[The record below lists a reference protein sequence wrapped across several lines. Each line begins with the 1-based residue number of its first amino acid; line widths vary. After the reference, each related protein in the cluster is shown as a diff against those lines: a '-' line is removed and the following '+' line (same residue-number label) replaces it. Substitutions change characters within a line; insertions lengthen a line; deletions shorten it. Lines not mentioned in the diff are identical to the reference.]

1 MLHTSLQLIIM
12 FLLKRSNGASGHSF
26 IIALKRC
33 RKILKTTWYF
43 FLRKCQ
49 WNKRVMKIPLRI
61 IISFDQKKTSLEF
74 YFIHLQT
81 KLIEF
86 FFLFKDELLDLWL
99 ISVHFDRIQKKFK
112 LAQVMASRLSGK
124 WLYKDL
130 PLRMLGSQCYRG

>member
-33 RKILKTTWYF
+33 RKILKTTHGIFWW
-43 FLRKCQ
+43 KCQ
-49 WNKRVMKIPLRI
+49 WNKRVMKTVMYNYI
-61 IISFDQKKTSLEF
+61 IRSEENFVRVLFHPPADKINW
-74 YFIHLQT
+74 I
-81 KLIEF
+81 

-99 ISVHFDRIQKKFK
+99 IWVHFDRIQKKFK
-112 LAQVMASRLSGK
+112 LVHIMTSRISGK